1 MNITARIQTLAAAL
15 TMAAATAAANDI
27 YVYATGSYTPV
38 KTATGIRSIVY
49 RDSGIQINTKDGK
62 SDEVAYADFDY
73 FRFFATPIPTGVKP
87 AAAGEASIEYAD
99 GRLSIQTRRP
109 IGRVDVISASGEILA
124 QLKPNA
130 TSASYDASALP
141 AGPLLVRVVAGEN
154 TYVRKIIKK

>member
-15 TMAAATAAANDI
+15 TMVAATAAANDI
-27 YVYATGSYTPV
+27 YVYATGNYTPV
-38 KTATGIRSIVY
+38 KTAAGIRSIVY
-49 RDSGIQINTKDGK
+49 RGSGIQINTKDGK
-62 SDEVAYADFDY
+62 SDEVAYTDFDY
-73 FRFFATPIPTGVKP
+73 FRFYATPIPTSIKQ
-87 AAAGEASIEYAD
+87 ASAGEASIEYAG
-99 GRLSIQTRRP
+99 GRLSIQTRQA

-141 AGPLLVRVVAGEN
+141 AGPLLVRVVAGDK